1 MMLRNQTKFEIAR
14 DICILTEGMVCDET
28 IQITLTRV
36 MDSVDDGLYDWES
49 SIGEFHGGG
58 EAAAAIRKAYMENC

>member
-1 MMLRNQTKFEIAR
+1 MHCNQSKFEIAR

-36 MDSVDDGLYDWES
+36 MDSVDDGLYNWES
-49 SIGEFHGGG
+49 SIGEVCGSA
-58 EAAAAIRKAYMENC
+58 EQSDAIRKAYMENR